1 MHPYDIITLGTQQNI
16 GIITKQFFL
25 YVVTGF
31 KNEF

>member
-16 GIITKQFFL
+16 GIITKQFL
-25 YVVTGF
+25 YSVTGF